1 MVEKQ
6 KQPTAGTKMI
16 ETNGFHRRVV
26 ARSYVVVLTEIGG
39 SRVKV
44 IRLDEQT
51 SMAEARK
58 TALADNP
65 GWRWKGLFTLSDK
78 DFEGEKDEEKD
89 DR

>member
-39 SRVKV
+39 SRVKAV
-44 IRLDEQT
+44 RLDNQT
-51 SMAEARK
+51 AWVDAIQ
-58 TALADNP
+58 TAISDNP
-65 GWRWKGLFTLSDK
+65 GWRLKRCDQLMDR
-78 DFEGEKDEEKD
+78 DFEEGE
-89 DR
+89 RV